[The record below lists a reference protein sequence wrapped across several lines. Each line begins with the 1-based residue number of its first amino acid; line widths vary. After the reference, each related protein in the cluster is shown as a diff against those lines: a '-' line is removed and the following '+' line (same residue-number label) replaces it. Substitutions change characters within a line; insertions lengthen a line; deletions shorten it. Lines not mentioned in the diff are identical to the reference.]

1 MPVKINVHLT
11 RAIYSNQ
18 QDLFAKVQYDLSN
31 FAAWH
36 LLQSAVFNAADIRW
50 FNAANPTD
58 TPNNLGENPSMAND
72 GNYKKNK
79 IGQHLLKPETM
90 MMSYGY
96 NPQFSEGS
104 VKPPVFL
111 TSTFAYQT
119 PEEGEAFFDIM
130 AGRKPAPEGS
140 VGGLIYSRFNHP
152 NVEII
157 EDRLSLFEGSERSV
171 VCSSGMGAISAI
183 LFAYLRP
190 GDVILQS
197 APLYGGTE
205 TLLRKFLPEFHIHTA
220 EFQHGLDETHMLTA
234 IRAAAKKGRV
244 AMVFVESPAN
254 PTNSLVDF
262 AALNRVLD
270 TIKAETGHRP
280 ISVCDNTLMG
290 PVFQQVVPQGIDM
303 AMYSLTK
310 YVGGHSDLV
319 AGAVCGS
326 RDMLKP
332 VRATRGALGLNLDPH
347 TSWMI
352 SRSLETLNIR
362 MERAAASG
370 RKVADWLANNRFISA
385 KVLHPDLITDPAYQ
399 AVYQRQCSGPSSTFA
414 FVLDVAKTDAFRLI
428 NNLSIFKSAVSL
440 GGSESLVCHPASTT
454 HSGVPAELRAKFGIT
469 DGLIRLSIG
478 LEHPDDLIADLE
490 HAFSA
495 TFS

>member
-1 MPVKINVHLT
+1 MTKS
-11 RAIYSNQ
+11 R
-18 QDLFAKVQYDLSN
+18 
-31 FAAWH
+31 
-36 LLQSAVFNAADIRW
+36 
-50 FNAANPTD
+50 
-58 TPNNLGENPSMAND
+58 
-72 GNYKKNK
+72 NYKKNA
-79 IGQHLLKPETM
+79 IGEHQLKPETL

-96 NPQFSEGS
+96 DPQFSEGS

-119 PEEGEAFFDIM
+119 PEEGEEFFDIM

-157 EDRLSLFEGSERSV
+157 EDRLAVFEGSESAV

-183 LFAYLRP
+183 LLAYLRP
-190 GDVILQS
+190 GDVIVQS

-205 TLLRKFLPEFHIHTA
+205 TLIRKFLPEFNIKTS
-220 EFQHGLDETHMLTA
+220 EFHNGLDESAMLVAMREAT
-234 IRAAAKKGRV
+234 KKGRV

-270 TIKAETGHRP
+270 TIESETGHRP

-290 PVFQQVVPQGIDM
+290 PVFQQAVPQGIDM

-326 RDMLKP
+326 RDMLRP
-332 VRATRGALGLNLDPH
+332 VRATRGAIGLNLDPH

-352 SRSLETLNIR
+352 SRSLETLSIR
-362 MERAAASG
+362 MQRAADSG
-370 RKVADWLANNRFISA
+370 KKVAHWLAHNPYLAA
-385 KVLHPDLITDPAYQ
+385 KVLHPEFITDAAYQ
-399 AVYQRQCSGPSSTFA
+399 AVYQRQCSGPSSTFS
-414 FVLDVAKTDAFRLI
+414 FVLDVPKAKAFELI

-440 GGSESLVCHPASTT
+440 GGSESLVCHPGSTT
-454 HSGVPAELRAKFGIT
+454 HSGVPAELRDKFGVT
-469 DGLIRLSIG
+469 NGLIRLSIG
-478 LEHPDDLIADLE
+478 LEHPEDLIADLDN
-490 HAFSA
+490 AFSL
-495 TFS
+495 TFNQA

>member
-1 MPVKINVHLT
+1 
-11 RAIYSNQ
+11 
-18 QDLFAKVQYDLSN
+18 
-31 FAAWH
+31 
-36 LLQSAVFNAADIRW
+36 
-50 FNAANPTD
+50 
-58 TPNNLGENPSMAND
+58 MAND

-79 IGQHLLKPETM
+79 IGNHMLKPETM

-119 PEEGEAFFDIM
+119 PEEGEESFHIM

-157 EDRLSLFEGSERSV
+157 EDRLSLFERSECSV
-171 VCSSGMGAISAI
+171 ICSSGMGAISAI
-183 LFAYLRP
+183 LLAYLRP
-190 GDVILQS
+190 GDVIVQS

-205 TLLRKFLPEFHIHTA
+205 TLIRKFLPQFNIKTGEFHD
-220 EFQHGLDETHMLTA
+220 GLDEADMLSSL
-234 IRAAAKKGRV
+234 REAATKGRV
-244 AMVFVESPAN
+244 AMVFIESPAN

-262 AALNRVLD
+262 EALNRVLD
-270 TIKAETGHRP
+270 IVENETGHRP
-280 ISVCDNTLMG
+280 LSVCDNTLMG
-290 PVFQQVVPQGIDM
+290 PVFQQVVPQGIDI

-326 RDMLKP
+326 REILKP
-332 VRATRGALGLNLDPH
+332 VRATRSALGLNLDPH

-352 SRSLETLNIR
+352 SRSLETLSIR
-362 MERAAASG
+362 MERAADSG
-370 RKVADWLANNRFISA
+370 RKVAQWIAKNPYVSANIMHPEFI
-385 KVLHPDLITDPAYQ
+385 KNTAYQ
-399 AVYQRQCSGPSSTFA
+399 RVYKRQCSGPSSTFS
-414 FVLDVAKTDAFRLI
+414 FVLDVSKAEAFRLI

-440 GGSESLVCHPASTT
+440 GGSESLVCHPGSTT
-454 HSGVPAELRAKFGIT
+454 HSGVAADLRDKFGVS

-478 LEHPDDLIADLE
+478 LEHPDDLIADLDN
-490 HAFSA
+490 AFSA
-495 TFS
+495 VFTK

>member
-1 MPVKINVHLT
+1 
-11 RAIYSNQ
+11 
-18 QDLFAKVQYDLSN
+18 
-31 FAAWH
+31 
-36 LLQSAVFNAADIRW
+36 
-50 FNAANPTD
+50 
-58 TPNNLGENPSMAND
+58 MANKS
-72 GNYKKNK
+72 NYKKSK
-79 IGQHLLKPETM
+79 IGEHPLKPETM

-96 NPQFSEGS
+96 DPQFSEGS

-119 PEEGEAFFDIM
+119 PEEGEEFFHIM

-152 NVEII
+152 NVEIV
-157 EDRLSLFEGSERSV
+157 EDRLSLFEGSESSV

-183 LFAYLRP
+183 LLAYLRP
-190 GDVILQS
+190 GDVIVQS
-197 APLYGGTE
+197 TPLYGGTE
-205 TLLRKFLPEFHIHTA
+205 TLMRKFLPEFNIQTG
-220 EFQHGLDETHMLTA
+220 EFHDGLDEAGMLA
-234 IRAAAKKGRV
+234 SIREAGKKGRV

-262 AALNRVLD
+262 EALNRVLD
-270 TIKAETGHRP
+270 NIETETGHRP

-326 RDMLKP
+326 RDMLRA

-352 SRSLETLNIR
+352 SRSLETLSIR
-362 MERAAASG
+362 MQRAADSG
-370 RKVADWLANNRFISA
+370 RKVAQWLADNSYKTA
-385 KVLHPDLITDPAYQ
+385 KILHPDFIHNKSYQ
-399 AVYQRQCSGPSSTFA
+399 SVYQRQCSGPSSTFS
-414 FVLDVAKTDAFRLI
+414 FVLDVAKSDAFRLI

-454 HSGVPAELRAKFGIT
+454 HSGVAAELRDKFGVT

-478 LEHPDDLIADLE
+478 LEHPDDLIADLDN
-490 HAFSA
+490 AFRL
-495 TFS
+495 TFNE

>member
-1 MPVKINVHLT
+1 
-11 RAIYSNQ
+11 
-18 QDLFAKVQYDLSN
+18 
-31 FAAWH
+31 
-36 LLQSAVFNAADIRW
+36 
-50 FNAANPTD
+50 
-58 TPNNLGENPSMAND
+58 MAND

-79 IGQHLLKPETM
+79 IGDHPLKPETM

-96 NPQFSEGS
+96 NPQLSEGS

-119 PEEGEAFFDIM
+119 PEEGEEFFHIM
-130 AGRKPAPEGS
+130 AGRKPAPQDS

-157 EDRLSLFEGSERSV
+157 EDRLSLFEGSECSV

-183 LFAYLRP
+183 LLAYLRP
-190 GDVILQS
+190 GDVIVQS
-197 APLYGGTE
+197 TPLYGGTE
-205 TLLRKFLPEFHIHTA
+205 TLMRKFLPEFNIETA
-220 EFQHGLDETHMLTA
+220 EFHDGLDEAGMLSSLRDA
-234 IRAAAKKGRV
+234 SKKGPV

-262 AALNRVLD
+262 EALNRALD
-270 TIKAETGHRP
+270 IIETETGHRP

-326 RDMLKP
+326 REMLRA
-332 VRATRGALGLNLDPH
+332 VRATRGAIGLNLDPH

-352 SRSLETLNIR
+352 SRSLETLKIR
-362 MERAAASG
+362 MERSADSG
-370 RKVADWLANNRFISA
+370 RKVAQWLAGNTYISA
-385 KVLHPDLITDPAYQ
+385 KILHPDFITNQTYQ
-399 AVYQRQCSGPSSTFA
+399 TVYKRQCSGPSSTFS
-414 FVLDVAKTDAFRLI
+414 FVLDVPKSDAFCLI

-440 GGSESLVCHPASTT
+440 GGSESLVCHPGSTT
-454 HSGVPAELRAKFGIT
+454 HSGVSADLRDKFGVT

-478 LEHPDDLIADLE
+478 LEHPDDLIADLDN
-490 HAFSA
+490 AFRL
-495 TFS
+495 TFGDTKTS

>member
-1 MPVKINVHLT
+1 
-11 RAIYSNQ
+11 
-18 QDLFAKVQYDLSN
+18 
-31 FAAWH
+31 
-36 LLQSAVFNAADIRW
+36 
-50 FNAANPTD
+50 
-58 TPNNLGENPSMAND
+58 MAND
-72 GNYKKNK
+72 GNYKKRK
-79 IGQHLLKPETM
+79 IGDHQLKPETM

-96 NPQFSEGS
+96 DPQFSEGS

-119 PEEGEAFFDIM
+119 PEEGEEFFHIM
-130 AGRKPAPEGS
+130 AGRKPAPNDS

-152 NVEII
+152 NVEIV
-157 EDRLSLFEGSERSV
+157 EDRLSLFEGSECSV

-183 LFAYLRP
+183 LLAYLRP
-190 GDVILQS
+190 GDVIVQS

-205 TLLRKFLPEFHIHTA
+205 TLIRKFLPEFNIETG
-220 EFQHGLDETHMLTA
+220 EFHDGLDEASMLSSLREA
-234 IRAAAKKGRV
+234 GKKGRI

-262 AALNRVLD
+262 EALNRVLD
-270 TIKAETGHRP
+270 IIETETGHRP

-290 PVFQQVVPQGIDM
+290 PVFQQAVPQGIDM

-319 AGAVCGS
+319 AGAVCGN
-326 RDMLKP
+326 REMLRP

-352 SRSLETLNIR
+352 SRSLETLSIR
-362 MERAAASG
+362 MQRAADSG
-370 RKVADWLANNRFISA
+370 RKVAQWIEDNTYISA
-385 KVLHPDLITDPAYQ
+385 KILHPDFIKDKAYQ
-399 AVYQRQCSGPSSTFA
+399 KVYKRQCSGPSSTFS
-414 FVLDVAKTDAFRLI
+414 FVLDVSKSDAFTLI

-440 GGSESLVCHPASTT
+440 GGSESLVCHPGSTT
-454 HSGVPAELRAKFGIT
+454 HSGVSADLRDKFGVT

-478 LEHPDDLIADLE
+478 LEHPDDLIADLDN
-490 HAFSA
+490 AFRA
-495 TFS
+495 TFDDSKSA